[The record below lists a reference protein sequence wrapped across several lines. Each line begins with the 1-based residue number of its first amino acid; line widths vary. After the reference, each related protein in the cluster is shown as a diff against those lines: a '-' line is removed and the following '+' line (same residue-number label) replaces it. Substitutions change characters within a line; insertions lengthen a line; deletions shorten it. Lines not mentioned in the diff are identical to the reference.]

1 MIACGRRVR
10 DGYLVCAH
18 IVRKRGDR
26 PSLAALQKLNESRST
41 VMLVNRQQGYSKLP
55 KYVRKSDAGSH
66 RDIRR
71 SIKSEYINH
80 LHLQKAWPMGVE
92 SITVQLNV
100 E

>member
-10 DGYLVCAH
+10 DGYYACAH
-18 IVRKRGDR
+18 IVRKCGDR
-26 PSLAALQKLNESRST
+26 PSLAALQKLNEST
-41 VMLVNRQQGYSKLP
+41 VLVNQQQGYSKLP

-71 SIKSEYINH
+71 STKSEYLNH
-80 LHLQKAWPMGVE
+80 LRKAWPTGVE